1 MLALPKEDFYAMIPS
16 GSKDSIIIEPHLDSD
31 AVTAPVDQGQVLGY
45 ASVLCAGEEIGQ
57 VELVAAEP
65 CNRSGWLSF
74 LDILKTIFTSKIFL
88 TAVAVVIIVIAAL
101 TVFSIHD
108 TRRRRRLFNSK
119 MRKK

>member
-1 MLALPKEDFYAMIPS
+1 M
-16 GSKDSIIIEPHLDSD
+16 
-31 AVTAPVDQGQVLGY
+31 LGY

-119 MRKK
+119 MPEEIKGTENSAPLGLFFPLQF